1 MAVVKLVLPLRA
13 GPCCVCPLLPSGLA
27 TPALPLLTDAMIGNL
42 FVDMEGSK
50 SVELVA
56 QEQAVAEEATAKRVL
71 LQAEQ
76 KKKDDEA
83 AEAAEAAAAA
93 APGRARGRGRGARA
107 GGRGGGVKR
116 KSIGSGSRAVE
127 LYQEAGVGTD
137 YLQSVGLVTK
147 YLVKIDPAN
156 QAIPAYR
163 LLFMYAALN
172 GSVTLQPQQGDR
184 KAKHS
189 VKTNPCIQPF
199 FGC

>member
-1 MAVVKLVLPLRA
+1 MDAVKLVLPLRA
-13 GPCCVCPLLPSGLA
+13 GPCCVCPLLPGGLP
-27 TPALPLLTDAMIGNL
+27 TPALALLTDAMIGNL

-50 SVELVA
+50 AVELVA
-56 QEQAVAEEATAKRVL
+56 QEQAAAEEATAKRIL
-71 LQAEQ
+71 LAAEQ

-93 APGRARGRGRGARA
+93 APGRGRGRGRGARGA
-107 GGRGGGVKR
+107 GGRGALKR
-116 KSIGSGSRAVE
+116 KSAGSGSRAGE
-127 LYQEAGVGTD
+127 LYQEAGLGTN

-156 QAIPAYR
+156 QAIPTYR

>member
-1 MAVVKLVLPLRA
+1 MDAVKLVLPLRA

-27 TPALPLLTDAMIGNL
+27 TPALPLLTDAMISNL

-50 SVELVA
+50 SLELVA

-93 APGRARGRGRGARA
+93 APGRGRGRGRGARGA
-107 GGRGGGVKR
+107 GRGGVKR
-116 KSIGSGSRAVE
+116 KSTGSGSRAGE
-127 LYQEAGVGTD
+127 LYQEAGQGTD

-156 QAIPAYR
+156 QDIPAYR